1 MNSPSKLGLAI
12 LVLPLTLLAQWPD
25 HRTTGAP
32 RTPNGK
38 VRMDGPPPRTPDGHP
53 DFSGV
58 WDRGMPGTSF
68 LRLPSVVPDGL
79 PYQPW
84 AAQLAKQREASH
96 SVGHPDAHCL
106 PLHPVQL
113 HTHPQPRKIVQTPT
127 EVIVIYES
135 NGGLRQFFLDGRA
148 LPKPNDVVPW
158 WFGYSVGHWDGDVL
172 VVETIGFRDD
182 MWLDEGSGAPGTSA
196 LKLTERFTRPVYGR
210 LEIEITI
217 DDPKA
222 YTKPFGFKITQALM
236 PDTELIEFICAENEQ
251 SVKHFK

>member
-1 MNSPSKLGLAI
+1 MDAP
-12 LVLPLTLLAQWPD
+12 
-25 HRTTGAP
+25 AP
-32 RTPNGK
+32 RTA
-38 VRMDGPPPRTPDGHP
+38 DGHP

-58 WDRGMPGTSF
+58 WDRGEPFSLF
-68 LRLPSVVPDGL
+68 RALRSVVTEI

-84 AAQLAKQREASH
+84 AAELAKQREASG

-113 HTHPQPRKIVQTPT
+113 HTHPYPRKIEQTPT
-127 EVIVIYES
+127 EVIVMYEA

-148 LPKPNDVVPW
+148 LPKVDDDVQPW
-158 WFGYSVGHWDGDVL
+158 WYGYSVAHWDGDVL
-172 VVETIGFRDD
+172 VVESTGFRDD
-182 MWLDEGSGAPGTSA
+182 SWLDEGSGAPGTSA
-196 LKLTERFTRPVYGR
+196 LKLTERITRPVYGR
-210 LEIEITI
+210 LEISITI

-236 PDTELIEFICAENEQ
+236 PDTQLIEYICAENEQ